1 MAKAINDQEYYE
13 GVEHWG
19 EEMFTNL
26 KSIIDNILITADD
39 DSYFKH
45 AKYFR
50 ASIFGKEII
59 KELNVDVKSKDK
71 AISIQLHP
79 TRIFPFP
86 RYMTNWSRIG
96 VINSCDKMT
105 VLNINNNP
113 VTHDYLQDHEW
124 ELLYDDESN
133 VLRGADFDAQKG
145 ECCLTVSC
153 CSGTCNC
160 SDCSCCTSCP
170 DCSCDSCTSCTSCQ
184 DDKFKDSWVKE
195 NTAGSYFEFSDD
207 LVDEIIVIE
216 FQSAGLDT
224 IDDCDIKV
232 HHYLENT
239 VKRGIQ
245 KELLM
250 GKRNVPDSTVVKY
263 ENLYKKAKK
272 RSENLLA
279 KKITID
285 QMLKAIDLRYS

>member
-1 MAKAINDQEYYE
+1 MAKAIHDQDYYE
-13 GVEHWG
+13 NKEHWG
-19 EEMFTNL
+19 ENQFVTLE
-26 KSIIDNILITADD
+26 SIINNLRITARD

-45 AKYFR
+45 VDKFV

-59 KELNVDVKSKDK
+59 KELNVDVKSKDR

-79 TRIFPFP
+79 SRIFPFP

-96 VINSCDKMT
+96 VINSCDKLT
-105 VLNINNNP
+105 VLNINKNP

-124 ELLYDDESN
+124 ELLYDDEGN

-145 ECCLTVSC
+145 ECCRCLIVDCWVQTC
-153 CSGTCNC
+153 NCSNC
-160 SDCSCCTSCP
+160 SDCSCE
-170 DCSCDSCTSCTSCQ
+170 SCTNCQ
-184 DDKFKDSWVKE
+184 NGEFKNSWVKE
-195 NTAGSYFEFSDD
+195 NTVGSYFEFSDD

-216 FQSAGLDT
+216 FQSADLDA
-224 IDDCDIKV
+224 IDNCDIKV
-232 HHYLENT
+232 HHYLEKT

-250 GKRNVPDSTVVKY
+250 GKRNIPQTQVDYY
-263 ENLYKKAKK
+263 EGLYKKEKK

-285 QMLKAIDLRYS
+285 QMLKSIDLRYS